1 MSRYVRRECGVVTYS
16 NTTIAPGGVQH
27 DQSIDV
33 ESETH
38 LHISIIDWPEIIGMR
53 LDAVICTKAAHLYHN
68 RNDRTLIKGAMLSNN
83 AKGRKLTRKSPAQGD
98 THMMLM
104 IKSLTP
110 SEPPDVRTNMQ
121 ATILTIKVPA
131 RISHSK

>member
-1 MSRYVRRECGVVTYS
+1 MRRY
-16 NTTIAPGGVQH
+16 AH
-27 DQSIDV
+27 
-33 ESETH
+33 
-38 LHISIIDWPEIIGMR
+38 
-53 LDAVICTKAAHLYHN
+53 KAAHLYHN
-68 RNDRTLIKGAMLSNN
+68 RNDRILIKGAMLSNK
-83 AKGRKLTRKSPAQGD
+83 AKCCELTRKSSAQGD

-110 SEPPDVRTNMQ
+110 SEPPEVRTNMQ